1 MNFSDGEKTDR
12 LLEGFNL
19 NEDEEQIFVYGS
31 EEERS
36 RSFFQKVEDF
46 FIDRSRISLKEK
58 AYFFHLMSVM
68 IDSGVSIVKALHIL
82 ARKLKT
88 SRFKRVLQTA
98 ARDVDTGKNFSDA
111 MARFPDVFNEGEVE
125 VVRSGETVGN
135 LEKMFERLSQQVG
148 DDYTLRLK
156 LRAALTY
163 PMMVLIVLFIAILV
177 VVTLVVPRLIEFFT
191 LNNAEV
197 PFITIILIR
206 VSNFII
212 GYWWAVVFAFFFF
225 FVFFQFY
232 VSTEEGKFRFDMFKL
247 QFPFLGMLKRKIIL
261 SRLLRLLSV
270 LLSAGLSMIKVSE
283 ILIRSAGNDVYKR
296 KLREVDWRIRHGERF
311 VPGLESSSFLFP
323 SVVSAVLDIGE
334 RAGTLDQAAEK
345 VSKHFEQE
353 VIHSVQELTSLVE
366 PILIVIVGL
375 GVLFVALA
383 LLAPIF
389 SLSSLV

>member
-1 MNFSDGEKTDR
+1 MDFSESEKKDR
-12 LLEGFNL
+12 LLEGFTL
-19 NEDEEQIFVYGS
+19 TEDSEPIFVYGS
-31 EEERS
+31 GEEHY
-36 RSFFQKVEDF
+36 RSFFQRLEDF
-46 FIDRSRISLKEK
+46 FIDRSRVSLKEK

-68 IDSGVSIVKALHIL
+68 IDAGVSIVKALHIL

-88 SRFKRVLQTA
+88 PRFKRVLGTA
-98 ARDVDTGKNFSDA
+98 ARDVDAGKNLSDA
-111 MARFPDVFNEGEVE
+111 MARFPDVFHEGEVE

-135 LEKMFERLSQQVG
+135 LEKMFERLSQQVA

-156 LRAALTY
+156 IRSALTY
-163 PMMVLIVLFIAILV
+163 PVMVLIVLFIAILV
-177 VVTLVVPRLIEFFT
+177 VVTLVVPNLMEFFT

-206 VSNFII
+206 VSNFMTS
-212 GYWWAVVFAFFFF
+212 YWWTLIFAFISLH
-225 FVFFQFY
+225 VFFQFY
-232 VSTEEGKFRFDMFKL
+232 ISTEEGKFRFDMFQL
-247 QFPFLGMLKRKIIL
+247 RFPFFGMLKRKIIL
-261 SRLLRLLSV
+261 ARLLRLLSV
-270 LLSAGLSMIKVSE
+270 LLTSGLSMIKVSE

-296 KLREVDWRIRHGERF
+296 KLREVDWKIRHGERF

-323 SVVSAVLDIGE
+323 SIVSAVLDIGE

-345 VSKHFEQE
+345 VSKHYEQE
-353 VIHSVQELTSLVE
+353 VIHSIQEVTSLIE
-366 PILIVIVGL
+366 PVLIVIVGL